1 MKNRLSIGHSL
12 VCYREPSSP
21 KFKQTAYSSTKRLHS
36 QQPTIHQCAKQS
48 PLPVPSL
55 YDACAC
61 VCFMYAHNTVY
72 YMAGMWSWFYIET
85 SLFIV
90 QLERFSVGRFG
101 GDGKEAIK
109 MNLIYFSFRSHD
121 IRHNI
126 GLSIEIDS
134 AHNGGWD
141 QLVNTPDKI
150 ED

>member
-1 MKNRLSIGHSL
+1 M
-12 VCYREPSSP
+12 
-21 KFKQTAYSSTKRLHS
+21 
-36 QQPTIHQCAKQS
+36 
-48 PLPVPSL
+48 
-55 YDACAC
+55 
-61 VCFMYAHNTVY
+61 
-72 YMAGMWSWFYIET
+72 
-85 SLFIV
+85 
-90 QLERFSVGRFG
+90 GRFG